1 MVGLTG
7 QALAVEALRVFRRV
21 EGKYPSGITIEELEY
36 ELRVQD
42 VRIESDN
49 YITALRSALNASQKG
64 GTWRLVDAGM
74 WLPGNGVSKTDTGLT
89 GKALADALYAFV
101 CDRYPD
107 HVFHYET
114 ARVGLEKT
122 GVPVKGTGS
131 TTLSALN
138 RAGDRF
144 ERVVGR
150 RGYWRWK

>member
-1 MVGLTG
+1 MGGLTG
-7 QALAVEALRVFRRV
+7 QALALEALRVFRHV

-74 WLPGNGVSKTDTGLT
+74 WLPGNGVSKTETGLT
-89 GKALADALYAFV
+89 GKVLAGALYVFV
-101 CDRYPD
+101 RDRYPD

-122 GVPVKGTGS
+122 GVLVKGTGS
-131 TTLSALN
+131 TTLGALN
-138 RAGDRF
+138 GAGDRF